1 MAGGLKNIIHNCK
14 TATLI
19 SLKKED
25 GPITVNERARL
36 FIHLLF
42 CDACKQFI
50 KQSALINKLL
60 KRLNNSLPADPPH
73 KLSSE
78 TKEKIQQQLNS
89 QP

>member
-1 MAGGLKNIIHNCK
+1 MAGGLKNIVHNCK
-14 TATLI
+14 AATLI

-25 GPITVNERARL
+25 GDITTNERARL

-60 KRLNNSLPADPPH
+60 RQLSNSLPAYPPH
-73 KLSSE
+73 KLSAE
-78 TKEKIQQQLNS
+78 IKEKIQQQLNS
-89 QP
+89 